1 MIHNYAINNTP
12 VPSASNP
19 FSPSDHFREKTD
31 IGGAMV
37 AVNKL
42 TLGTQ
47 LLRINTRQ
55 PVKEYKSLNQ
65 TLDNILQ
72 NVFHGYVTCDRK

>member
-1 MIHNYAINNTP
+1 M
-12 VPSASNP
+12 
-19 FSPSDHFREKTD
+19 D

-37 AVNKL
+37 AVNRL